1 MKLMYQIRHWRWKM
15 IMYQEVEDDAV
26 QEGIDLNGRY
36 VNVPLYI
43 PGSLLS
49 FMYSSFVNV
58 VDQ

>member
-1 MKLMYQIRHWRWKM
+1 M
-15 IMYQEVEDDAV
+15 IMYQEVEDDTV